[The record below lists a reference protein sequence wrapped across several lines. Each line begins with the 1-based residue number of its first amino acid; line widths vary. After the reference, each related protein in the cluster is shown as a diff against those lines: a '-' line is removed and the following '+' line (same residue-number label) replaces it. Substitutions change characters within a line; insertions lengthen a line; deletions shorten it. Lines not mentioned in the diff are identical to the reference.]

1 MNFNKYIDDWLNLK
15 FDRNS
20 RIFLLLLY
28 AIVMFATIASEVSI
42 LVFVLLFTVMPVSIY
57 FVIKQVFYK
66 D

>member
-20 RIFLLLLY
+20 RIFLLVLY
-28 AIVMFATIASEVSI
+28 AIIMFATIASEISI

>member
-1 MNFNKYIDDWLNLK
+1 LNFNKYIDDWLNLK

-20 RIFLLLLY
+20 RIFLLVLY
-28 AIVMFATIASEVSI
+28 AIIMFATIASEISI